1 MGIGINDFRIAIR
14 IDNAEAKQKLVE
26 TKDVISVLR
35 NELSK
40 METDGKKDTAVYIE
54 KKAALDKLNNCLLYT
69 SRFPVFMVRFPG
81 YWMLIPFRK

>member
-54 KKAALDKLNNCLLYT
+54 KKAALDKLNNEYKEHKKVVGLTGLTYDE
-69 SRFPVFMVRFPG
+69 
-81 YWMLIPFRK
+81 LRKGARH

>member
-54 KKAALDKLNNCLLYT
+54 RL
-69 SRFPVFMVRFPG
+69 
-81 YWMLIPFRK
+81 

>member
-40 METDGKKDTAVYIE
+40 METDGKKQ
-54 KKAALDKLNNCLLYT
+54 LLI
-69 SRFPVFMVRFPG
+69 S
-81 YWMLIPFRK
+81 LIMNIKNIKRL